1 MSNRDLE
8 RLEVLR
14 KKNTD
19 PCWVNGDLYR
29 LMYKE
34 ELYIVAYERLKSSPG
49 NMTPGADGTTL
60 DEFSLGTIA
69 NIVSQMRAES
79 FQFSRARRVHI
90 PKANGGSRP
99 LGIASPKDKVVQEVM
114 RMILDAIYESPYGA
128 SFADSSHGFRPNRG
142 CHTAL
147 KSIRDNWS
155 GVSWIVEG
163 DVKAAFDRI
172 DHDLLIGCLKK
183 RINDTRFLNLVRKA
197 LTAGY
202 YEFRRPI
209 NSDIGTPQGSIV
221 SPILCNIFLHELD
234 LYMAGKIAETDK
246 GEKRGRNLESI
257 RAYKRLEKARR
268 EIEKFPLLSEERA
281 LKAKEVKAAK
291 LANMQ
296 VPSGSNDGSFIRL
309 KYVRYADDWC
319 VGVNGPKWLAEQIRD
334 EVRDFLKNELGLTL
348 SMEKTHI
355 RNAKTQEAFFLGTR
369 VKIGSTSQ
377 KVQKV
382 VRNGK
387 AFDKR
392 VTGWLPQLW
401 APVGKLVEK
410 LRSKGFCDAN
420 GDPTPKHVW
429 VLLDDDQIV
438 SIYGSVL
445 RGLLNYYSFAD
456 NYVKLHRVQYI
467 LKYSAALTLA
477 TKHRLSLKQV
487 FRKYGDSLAVFKQ
500 NAKGKTVGV
509 SMPIITDWSRHP
521 SRFMVGDPPSPDT
534 ILMRH
539 MRMRTRSKLGES
551 CVICGSDANVQMHH
565 VRHVRKLGEKPPT
578 GFTRLL
584 ATLNRKQIPTC
595 GTCHGKIHA
604 GIYDGIRLM
613 DLHNP
618 WVAAR

>member
-1 MSNRDLE
+1 MSNNDLE

-14 KKNTD
+14 KKNAD
-19 PCWVNGDLYR
+19 PSWINGDLYR
-29 LMYKE
+29 LMYKKD
-34 ELYIVAYERLKSSPG
+34 LYVVAYERLKSSPG
-49 NMTPGADGTTL
+49 NMTPGADGATL
-60 DEFSLGTIA
+60 DEFSLATID
-69 NIVSQMRAES
+69 NIIAQMRTEA

-90 PKANGGSRP
+90 PKANGGKRP

-114 RMILDAIYESPYGA
+114 RMILETIYESPYGA
-128 SFADSSHGFRPNRG
+128 SFADASHGFRPNRG

-155 GVSWIVEG
+155 GVTWIVEG
-163 DVKAAFDRI
+163 DVKAAFDNI

-183 RINDTRFLNLVRKA
+183 RISDTRFLNLVRKA

-202 YEFRRPI
+202 YEFRRPV

-234 LYMAGKIAETDK
+234 QYMVEYIARNEK
-246 GEKRGRNLESI
+246 GEKRGRSLESI
-257 RAYKRLEKARR
+257 RAYKKLEKARR
-268 EIEKFPLLSEERA
+268 EIDRLEPGSEDRA
-281 LKAKEVKAAK
+281 LKAKEVRAAK
-291 LANMQ
+291 LANMK

-319 VGVNGPKWLAEQIRD
+319 VGINGPKALAEQVRNQVKDFMRD
-334 EVRDFLKNELGLTL
+334 KLGLTL

-355 RNAKTQEAFFLGTR
+355 RNAKTEEAFFLGTR
-369 VKIGSTSQ
+369 VKIGSTTQ

-382 VRNGK
+382 IRNGK

-401 APVGKLVEK
+401 SPVSKLIGKLHD
-410 LRSKGFCDAN
+410 KGFCSRE
-420 GDPTPKHVW
+420 GEPVPKHAW

-456 NYVKLHRVQYI
+456 NYAKLNRVQYV

-500 NAKGKTVGV
+500 NSKGKTYGI
-509 SMPIITDWSRHP
+509 SMPVITDWSRHP
-521 SRFMVGDPPSPDT
+521 ARFMIGDLPSPDT
-534 ILMRH
+534 ILRRH
-539 MRMRTRSKLGES
+539 SRMRTRSKLGES
-551 CVICGSDANVQMHH
+551 CVICGSDDGVQMHH
-565 VRHVRKLGEKPPT
+565 VRHIRKLGDKPPQ
-578 GFTRLL
+578 GFNRLL
-584 ATLNRKQIPTC
+584 ATLNRKQIPAC

-604 GIYDGIRLM
+604 GSYDGIRLI

-618 WVAAR
+618 FVAAR

>member
-1 MSNRDLE
+1 MSSNDLQ
-8 RLEVLR
+8 RLEALR
-14 KKNTD
+14 KKNAD
-19 PCWVNGDLYR
+19 PNWVNGELYR

-34 ELYIVAYERLKSSPG
+34 DLYVVAYERLKSSPG

-60 DEFSLGTIA
+60 DEFSLATIK
-69 NIVSQMRAES
+69 NIVSQMRTES

-90 PKANGGSRP
+90 PKANGGKRP

-114 RMILDAIYESPYGA
+114 RMILEAIYESPYGP
-128 SFADSSHGFRPNRG
+128 SFSEASHGFRPNRG

-155 GVSWIVEG
+155 GVSWVVEG
-163 DVKAAFDRI
+163 DVKAAFDNI
-172 DHDLLIGCLKK
+172 DHNLLIGHLKK
-183 RINDTRFLNLVRKA
+183 RISDTRFLNLIRKA

-202 YEFRRPI
+202 YEFRTPV

-234 LYMAGKIAETDK
+234 LFMIERIACTEK
-246 GEKRGRNLESI
+246 GEKRGRSLESI

-268 EIEKFPLLSEERA
+268 EIERLAPRSEERA
-281 LKAKEVKAAK
+281 LKAKEIKAAK
-291 LANMQ
+291 LANMR
-296 VPSGSNDGSFIRL
+296 VPSGINDGSFIRL

-319 VGVNGPKWLAEQIRD
+319 VGVNGPKWMAEQIRN
-334 EVRDFLKNELGLTL
+334 EVRDFMKERLGLTL
-348 SMEKTHI
+348 NMEKTHI
-355 RNAKTQEAFFLGTR
+355 RHAKTEEAFFLGTR
-369 VKIGSTSQ
+369 IKIGSTTQ

-401 APVGKLVEK
+401 APVGKLVGK
-410 LRSKGFCDAN
+410 LHVKGFC
-420 GDPTPKHVW
+420 GSEGEPTPKYIW

-438 SIYGSVL
+438 SIYGSVI

-456 NYVKLHRVQYI
+456 NYAKLSRVQYI

-500 NAKGKTVGV
+500 NSKGKTFGV
-509 SMPIITDWSRHP
+509 SLPVVTDWSRRP
-521 SRFMVGDPPSPDT
+521 SRFMIGETPSPDS
-534 ILMRH
+534 ILLRH
-539 MRMRTRSKLGES
+539 SRMRTRSKLGES
-551 CVICGSDANVQMHH
+551 CAICGSDAGVQMHH
-565 VRHVRKLGEKPPT
+565 VRHVRKMGDRPPK

-584 ATLNRKQIPTC
+584 ATLNRKQIPAC
-595 GTCHGKIHA
+595 GSCHAKIHA
-604 GIYDGIRLM
+604 GAYDGLKLR

-618 WVAAR
+618 FAAAR